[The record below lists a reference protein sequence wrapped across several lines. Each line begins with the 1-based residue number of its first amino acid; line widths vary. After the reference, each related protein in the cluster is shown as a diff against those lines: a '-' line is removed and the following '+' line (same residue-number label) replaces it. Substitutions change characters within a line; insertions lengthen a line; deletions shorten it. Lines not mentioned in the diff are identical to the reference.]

1 MVIGH
6 NVTFKKGVI
15 KFVPILRKG
24 TMESSFPKYLG
35 NRKCLVMTDDSK
47 FDENIEILID
57 DLINN

>member
-1 MVIGH
+1 
-6 NVTFKKGVI
+6 
-15 KFVPILRKG
+15 
-24 TMESSFPKYLG
+24 MESSFPKYLG